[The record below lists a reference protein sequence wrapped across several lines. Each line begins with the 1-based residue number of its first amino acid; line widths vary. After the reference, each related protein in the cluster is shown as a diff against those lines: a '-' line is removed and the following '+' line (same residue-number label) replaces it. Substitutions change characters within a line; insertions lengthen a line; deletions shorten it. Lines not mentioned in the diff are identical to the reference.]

1 MGTCQPEHGKAPAGS
16 WSRARSL
23 CQHGGEASPQ
33 TLGFGSGGR
42 RLVLAPTGQGLLV
55 GEMRPQSQDLS
66 VLNTE
71 VARDVSGLGTPS
83 YGDEV

>member
-1 MGTCQPEHGKAPAGS
+1 MGTHQPEHGKTPAGS

-23 CQHGGEASPQ
+23 CPHGGEASPQ

-42 RLVLAPTGQGLLV
+42 QLVLAPTGQGLLV

-66 VLNTE
+66 VARD